1 MTLFVVIAD
10 ADLFF
15 SSRMIAQKWSRT
27 MRWIVFAAPVPDRPG
42 RARPAA
48 LVTVYAPTL
57 EEARQRAEQLW
68 PGLEFLFREADEQP
82 SNNLSASNRA
92 KLE

>member
-1 MTLFVVIAD
+1 
-10 ADLFF
+10 
-15 SSRMIAQKWSRT
+15 

-48 LVTVYAPTL
+48 LGTVDAHTL

-82 SNNLSASNRA
+82 SNNFSEWNRA